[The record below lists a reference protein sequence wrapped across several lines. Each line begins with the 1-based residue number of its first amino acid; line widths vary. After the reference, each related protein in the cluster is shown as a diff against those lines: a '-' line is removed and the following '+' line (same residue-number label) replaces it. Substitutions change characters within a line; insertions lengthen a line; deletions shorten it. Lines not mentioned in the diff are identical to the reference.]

1 MRITRITLANCRNYG
16 EATIEPQAGLNVFLG
31 RNAQGKSNL
40 LEAIGLLGTG
50 KSFRTSREAE
60 IVREGYGLAAVS
72 ADAVVRSGN
81 VTLGFTIARGERT
94 TRKTLTINGRAV
106 RYGHFLGKL
115 RVVSFAPADLA
126 VIVGA
131 PGLRRAFLNLALAQE
146 QPNYYTALA
155 MYART
160 LRQKNALL
168 RSGPPYDE
176 ELFAIYDRTMVER
189 GARMTLA
196 RAQYV
201 QTLGP
206 HARAEHLR
214 WSAGEE
220 LVLGYNSAIGYEI
233 GDDEAMLRE
242 RFERALEAGRTRERA
257 RGAALVGPHR
267 DDLTLA
273 LDGRSLAEYG
283 SQGQHRTALLA
294 LKVAEY
300 RAMAAATGEAPLL
313 LLDDVLSELDPD
325 RAARFLDGL
334 GGFEQAFV
342 TATHLEHALPGAAA
356 FSIEGARIARV
367 A

>member
-60 IVREGYGLAAVS
+60 IVREGFGLAAVS

-81 VTLGFTIARGERT
+81 VTLGCTIARGERAT
-94 TRKTLTINGRAV
+94 KKTLTINGRAV
-106 RYGHFLGKL
+106 RYAHFLGKL
-115 RVVSFAPADLA
+115 RVVSFAPSDLA
-126 VIVGA
+126 LVIGA

-146 QPNYYTALA
+146 QPGYYTALA

-168 RSGPPYDE
+168 REGPPYDDA
-176 ELFAIYDRTMVER
+176 LFAVYDRTMIER

-201 QTLGP
+201 QALAP
-206 HARAEHLR
+206 HARTEHAR

-220 LVLGYNSAIGYEI
+220 LALGYESAIGYEI
-233 GDDEAMLRE
+233 GDDESALQE
-242 RFERALEAGRTRERA
+242 RFARALEIARPRERA
-257 RGAALVGPHR
+257 RGIALVGPHR
-267 DDLTLA
+267 DDLTLS
-273 LDGRSLAEYG
+273 LDGRALAEYG

-325 RAARFLDGL
+325 RARRFLEGL

-342 TATHLEHALPGAAA
+342 TATHLEHPIPGAAA
-356 FSIEGARIARV
+356 FAIEAARV
-367 A
+367 ERVA

>member
-60 IVREGYGLAAVS
+60 IVREGFGLAAVS

-81 VTLGFTIARGERT
+81 VTLGCTIARGERAT
-94 TRKTLTINGRAV
+94 KKTLTINGRAV
-106 RYGHFLGKL
+106 RYAHFLGKL
-115 RVVSFAPADLA
+115 RVVSFAPSDLA
-126 VIVGA
+126 LVIGA

-146 QPNYYTALA
+146 QPGYYTALA

-168 RSGPPYDE
+168 REGPPYDDA
-176 ELFAIYDRTMVER
+176 LFAVYDRTMIER

-201 QTLGP
+201 QALAP
-206 HARAEHLR
+206 HARTEHAR

-220 LVLGYNSAIGYEI
+220 LALGYESAIGYEI
-233 GDDEAMLRE
+233 GDDESALQE
-242 RFERALEAGRTRERA
+242 RFARALEIARPRERA
-257 RGAALVGPHR
+257 RGISLVGPHR
-267 DDLTLA
+267 DDLTLS
-273 LDGRSLAEYG
+273 LDGRALAEYG

-325 RAARFLDGL
+325 RARRFLEGL

-342 TATHLEHALPGAAA
+342 TATHLEHPIPGAAA
-356 FSIEGARIARV
+356 FAIEAARV
-367 A
+367 ERVA

>member
-16 EATIEPQAGLNVFLG
+16 EATIEPQPGLNVFLG

-60 IVREGYGLAAVS
+60 IVREGFGLAAVS

-81 VTLGFTIARGERT
+81 VTLGCTIARGERAT
-94 TRKTLTINGRAV
+94 KKTLTINGRPV
-106 RYGHFLGKL
+106 RYAHFLGKL
-115 RVVSFAPADLA
+115 RVVSFAPSDLA
-126 VIVGA
+126 LVIGA

-146 QPNYYTALA
+146 QPGYYTALA
-155 MYART
+155 MYSRT

-168 RSGPPYDE
+168 REGPPYDDA
-176 ELFAIYDRTMVER
+176 LFAVYDRTMIER

-196 RAQYV
+196 RAHYV
-201 QTLGP
+201 QALAP
-206 HARAEHLR
+206 HARTEHGR

-220 LVLGYNSAIGYEI
+220 LALGYESAIGYEI
-233 GDDEAMLRE
+233 GDDESALQD
-242 RFERALEAGRTRERA
+242 RFARALETARPRERA
-257 RGAALVGPHR
+257 RGIALVGPHR
-267 DDLTLA
+267 DDLTLT
-273 LDGRSLAEYG
+273 LDGRALAEYG

-325 RAARFLDGL
+325 RARRFLEGL

-342 TATHLEHALPGAAA
+342 TATHLEHPLPGAAA
-356 FSIEGARIARV
+356 FAIEAARV
-367 A
+367 ERVA